1 MKLLNEFFFF
11 FADLAN
17 CWNEKKKRLLFDYRI
32 KFLCGLIWGSTLQC
46 LIWNQKVK
54 MRLCFSLP
62 EKVPEFV
69 KKHNQ
74 DLVSFYHFERD
85 TRTKWSWSN
94 ELKTNLRV
102 RAKKKKLPNEKGTVR
117 GNVFAYDWAF
127 LRTMSNIKTA
137 DVLKEMWETYDTN
150 KNRFLTK

>member
-1 MKLLNEFFFF
+1 MKLLNEFF

-17 CWNEKKKRLLFDYRI
+17 CWNEKEIKRLLFDYRI

-54 MRLCFSLP
+54 MCLCFSLP

-74 DLVSFYHFERD
+74 DPVSFYHFERD
-85 TRTKWSWSN
+85 KRTKWSWSS
-94 ELKTNLRV
+94 ELKTNQREWEQRKRNSLM
-102 RAKKKKLPNEKGTVR
+102 KKEQWVEMCLLMTEHSSCPTSKQWMFSKKCGKHVIQ
-117 GNVFAYDWAF
+117 
-127 LRTMSNIKTA
+127 IKT
-137 DVLKEMWETYDTN
+137 DFWQN
-150 KNRFLTK
+150 K